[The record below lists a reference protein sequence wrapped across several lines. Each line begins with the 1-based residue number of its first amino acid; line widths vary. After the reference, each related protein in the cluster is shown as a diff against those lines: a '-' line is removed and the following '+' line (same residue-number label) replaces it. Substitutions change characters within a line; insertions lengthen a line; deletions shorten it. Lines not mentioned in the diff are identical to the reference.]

1 VTRLDLDL
9 NSSEFLSLRASIN
22 VSEDR
27 NTRSVNTSGIFVVV
41 VVEALDVVVEAVD
54 VVVEAVDVAE
64 GVIKDMKISWISLF
78 LVILYVKVK

>member
-27 NTRSVNTSGIFVVV
+27 NTRSVITSGIFVVV
-41 VVEALDVVVEAVD
+41 VVEALD